1 MANNPNGLNQLD
13 DDELNYM
20 AEQIE
25 LERQRRQQQQRL
37 VAEEN
42 MLSETYHRHNPP
54 ALHNGVPVWEQPLM
68 SMMGYYSGAVVW
80 HEGEGWQNDQ
90 PGVNITEP
98 GAEGHT
104 WTSWAD
110 AGTWVGDELP
120 PTDNETPDQTTNP
133 EPEPAP
139 ELEPEPEVEPEVD
152 NPPVIDVN

>member
-42 MLSETYHRHNPP
+42 MLAETYHRHNPP
-54 ALHNGVPVWEQPLM
+54 ELHNGVPVWKQPLM
-68 SMMGYYSGAVVW
+68 PMMGYYSGAVVW
-80 HEGEGWQNDQ
+80 HNDTGWQNNQ
-90 PGVNITEP
+90 PGVNVTEP
-98 GAEGHT
+98 GAEGHL
-104 WTSWAD
+104 WTSWEE

-120 PTDNETPDQTTNP
+120 PTDNETPIQDPT
-133 EPEPAP
+133 P
-139 ELEPEPEVEPEVD
+139 ELEPAPEPEVEPEVD
-152 NPPVIDVN
+152 NPTVIDVN